1 MNMFDKAFK
10 KTEKGQFTERIFGMD
25 NRQFIIQ
32 RNYINRQKV
41 GHILIYENYEDN
53 PDEALLLCCFNFSD

>member
-25 NRQFIIQ
+25 NRQFYNP
-32 RNYINRQKV
+32 RN
-41 GHILIYENYEDN
+41 
-53 PDEALLLCCFNFSD
+53 